1 MFRAAIRHKNLGE
14 DHRVTMD
21 AKIVSRT
28 PGRDFRCLYPCDI
41 IRILYVCRVE
51 IEVSNPRNDLADR
64 NRGLPRFR
72 SARSFRGLETSI

>member
-1 MFRAAIRHKNLGE
+1 MYATLFWTSKRFPKFCKPLVVLTILMHGVISLP
-14 DHRVTMD
+14 D
-21 AKIVSRT
+21 ATSY
-28 PGRDFRCLYPCDI
+28 DN